1 MDKFNI
7 IAEQEHQTVMA
18 HYDALPRE
26 DKGYQSEAALEAEFI
41 SQLTEQGYERVN
53 IASEEALLKNLR
65 QQMERLNRLILSNT
79 PWPQSPCQIPAQPD
93 MRDLLQQEEE
103 SKQELK
109 ALFEKLGYNL

>member
-7 IAEQEHQTVMA
+7 IAEQKHQTVMA

-53 IASEEALLKNLR
+53 ITSEEALLKNLR
-65 QQMERLNRLILSNT
+65 QQMERLNRLTST
-79 PWPQSPCQIPAQPD
+79 PRCANCKQICAT
-93 MRDLLQQEEE
+93 
-103 SKQELK
+103 S
-109 ALFEKLGYNL
+109 YNRKKRVNRS